1 MANPAHPTAQAD
13 AATAPRRNAHL
24 LLRLAALF
32 YDSLLVGAL
41 LIIASFAYL
50 PLAGGDAVA
59 PGDWLYRLYLLALAY
74 LFFVGFWTHDGRT
87 LGLLAWRL
95 RIVDAHGRPPSLARA
110 SARFALALLSWLP
123 AGAGYL
129 WSLLDG
135 ERRTL
140 HDRWAG
146 TWLIHDSKGRS

>member
-1 MANPAHPTAQAD
+1 M
-13 AATAPRRNAHL
+13 

-74 LFFVGFWTHDGRT
+74 LFLVGFWARDGRT

-95 RIVDAHGRPPSLARA
+95 RIVDARGRPPGLARA

-146 TWLIHDSKGRS
+146 TWLVHEPKGRR